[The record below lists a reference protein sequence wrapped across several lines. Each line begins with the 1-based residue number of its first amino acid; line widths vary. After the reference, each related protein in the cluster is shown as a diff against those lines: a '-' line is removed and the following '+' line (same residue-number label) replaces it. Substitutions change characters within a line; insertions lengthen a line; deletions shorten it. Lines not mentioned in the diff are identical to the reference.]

1 MNYLAGN
8 KLFRVTGSFMSVVF
22 VLTLIF
28 HVLILS
34 SVIDYRIVWGGRLQ
48 SQAEMLVF
56 ESISIALNSVFLWIT
71 VQRLGWI
78 RNYLPLWLM
87 RTSLVLMSL
96 VFALNTLGN
105 LFAKELVERLIFT
118 PLTLLLCVCSLVLL
132 LHRSQFPNK

>member
-1 MNYLAGN
+1 
-8 KLFRVTGSFMSVVF
+8 MSVVF

>member
-28 HVLILS
+28 HLLILS